1 MQKLFYAVNFFVITS
16 LLSLPVLAKPV
27 TSLPEIIL
35 NDTNKLPYTTKN
47 KDGFLDVVLGE
58 AFKRVGFK
66 LIMVRLPAERGLLS
80 ANEGIVDGEVNRIA
94 GIQKTYKNLIPVPE
108 KVRDS
113 DFCALSKRSDIT
125 NSPEELGQY
134 VVGYIK
140 GWKIFEKMM
149 SDSDNVI
156 TTNNPQ
162 QLFRLLKINRI
173 DAALYTCMQGYIVA
187 KELNFA
193 DLKVLEPRIKQR
205 GMFMYLNKK
214 YEHIIPALSKAMK
227 DIRQEGL
234 YDRWYKEKI
243 SPFII
248 H

>member
-1 MQKLFYAVNFFVITS
+1 MQKLFHLVNFFTITA
-16 LLSLPVLAKPV
+16 LLSLPVFAKSV

-35 NDTNKLPYTTKN
+35 NDTNKLPYTTNN

-58 AFKRVGFK
+58 AFKRVGYK
-66 LIMVRLPAERGLLS
+66 LILVRLPAERGLLS

-94 GIQKTYKNLIPVPE
+94 GIQKVYKNLIPVPE
-108 KVRDS
+108 RVRNS
-113 DFCALSKRSDIT
+113 DFCALSKSTDII
-125 NSPEELGQY
+125 NSPEVLGQH

-149 SDSDNVI
+149 SGSDNVI

-173 DAALYTCMQGYIVA
+173 DAALYTCMQGFIVA
-187 KELNFA
+187 KELNIA

-214 YEHIIPALSKAMK
+214 HEHIIPALSKALN

-243 SPFII
+243 VPFII